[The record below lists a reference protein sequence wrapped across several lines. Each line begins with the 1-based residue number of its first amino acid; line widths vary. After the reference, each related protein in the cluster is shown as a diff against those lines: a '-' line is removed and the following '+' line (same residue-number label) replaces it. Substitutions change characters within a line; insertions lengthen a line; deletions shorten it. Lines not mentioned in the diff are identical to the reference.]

1 MDDPAEVSRRKRRS
15 SRAVVA
21 GIALMGSS
29 LVVSALEMIHPVVT
43 TVGAVLG
50 FVMLMYGVHLGWLV
64 FYERDPDGP
73 AS

>member
-1 MDDPAEVSRRKRRS
+1 MQNPAEVRRRQRRS
-15 SRAVVA
+15 SRSVVA
-21 GIALMGSS
+21 GIGLMGSS
-29 LVVSALEMIHPVVT
+29 LVVSAWEMVHPVVT
-43 TVGAVLG
+43 TVGAIIG